1 MRMKENSVEK
11 HNVNAHIIAH
21 YLTHKSSTKS
31 SGFLEGKKGK
41 LVITN

>member
-1 MRMKENSVEK
+1 MKENSVEK

-31 SGFLEGKKGK
+31 SGFLEENKRETCDKKLK
-41 LVITN
+41 